1 MEFCT
6 LLICIVCMTTDMV
19 CSPDGAGGGSILAQH
34 VHGPSNA
41 ASPQGPTYVNL

>member
-1 MEFCT
+1 
-6 LLICIVCMTTDMV
+6 MTTDMV

>member
-1 MEFCT
+1 
-6 LLICIVCMTTDMV
+6 MTTDMV

-41 ASPQGPTYVNL
+41 ASPQGPTYLKIKKKKKKLLNS